1 MYSGEFVR
9 ALVHAG
15 VFFGCIV
22 VISTFGDKNDA
33 IAVLFAL
40 TLTFWY
46 FFMIF
51 DSVRVAR
58 AKQLG
63 QPVPDL
69 FGMGLGAPAQP
80 PSAGAVVADVTPQP
94 EPSRFPVGAI
104 VLIGIGFLFLL
115 STLNLFAFDWF
126 EHLWPLFLIGLGI
139 YMFYRQRQRAVCQCV
154 RCTAGRSM
162 GAAIVT
168 TLGVWFLVHS
178 FYMEF
183 AHRTWPII
191 LIVIGIVLFLRNSVV
206 VAVGSTVLSM
216 VIACLGAYAIARL
229 TFPGRALLARG
240 LVFTYLVP
248 TSLLFIPMFALMSVL
263 RLTDSLHGLII
274 AYLGF
279 DVPFCTWL
287 LMGYF
292 KSVPVELEE
301 AARVDG
307 CNRVSALVRV
317 VLPMSLPA
325 LVVVTFFSFT
335 HAWNEFLYAHV
346 FTSTTSARTV
356 TTGLVNF
363 MSQDVF
369 FWGPLMASTVMSAL
383 PPVLMFLVFQR
394 WVVKGLTLGGVK
406 G

>member
-1 MYSGEFVR
+1 M
-9 ALVHAG
+9 AL
-15 VFFGCIV
+15 
-22 VISTFGDKNDA
+22 K
-33 IAVLFAL
+33 
-40 TLTFWY
+40 
-46 FFMIF
+46 
-51 DSVRVAR
+51 
-58 AKQLG
+58 
-63 QPVPDL
+63 
-69 FGMGLGAPAQP
+69 
-80 PSAGAVVADVTPQP
+80 
-94 EPSRFPVGAI
+94 
-104 VLIGIGFLFLL
+104 
-115 STLNLFAFDWF
+115 
-126 EHLWPLFLIGLGI
+126 
-139 YMFYRQRQRAVCQCV
+139 
-154 RCTAGRSM
+154 
-162 GAAIVT
+162 VT
-168 TLGVWFLVHS
+168 TQRRVLQGVGNSLLVLMLLWTAIP
-178 FYMEF
+178 FYWMIATSLKHDKEIYGYE
-183 AHRTWPII
+183 AT
-191 LIVIGIVLFLRNSVV
+191 LIPEKPTMANYATVFRETPYMLYLRNSVV

-216 VIACLGAYAIARL
+216 IIAVLGAYAIARL
-229 TFPGRALLARG
+229 DFPGRALLARG

-248 TSLLFIPMFALMSVL
+248 TSLLFIPMFAMMSMF
-263 RLTDSLHGLII
+263 RLTDSLYGLTI

>member
-1 MYSGEFVR
+1 MAIRMSTQRR
-9 ALVHAG
+9 ALQG
-15 VFFGCIV
+15 VGNVALV
-22 VISTFGDKNDA
+22 VMLLWTAIPFYWMIATSLKHDKEIYGYEATLIPERPTLANYA
-33 IAVLFAL
+33 TVFRETPYAL
-40 TLTFWY
+40 Y
-46 FFMIF
+46 
-51 DSVRVAR
+51 
-58 AKQLG
+58 
-63 QPVPDL
+63 
-69 FGMGLGAPAQP
+69 
-80 PSAGAVVADVTPQP
+80 
-94 EPSRFPVGAI
+94 
-104 VLIGIGFLFLL
+104 
-115 STLNLFAFDWF
+115 
-126 EHLWPLFLIGLGI
+126 
-139 YMFYRQRQRAVCQCV
+139 
-154 RCTAGRSM
+154 
-162 GAAIVT
+162 
-168 TLGVWFLVHS
+168 
-178 FYMEF
+178 
-183 AHRTWPII
+183 
-191 LIVIGIVLFLRNSVV
+191 LRNSVA

-216 VIACLGAYAIARL
+216 LIAVLGAYAIARL
-229 TFPGRALLARG
+229 NFPGRALMARG

-248 TSLLFIPMFALMSVL
+248 TSLLFIPMFALMSAL

-307 CNRVSALVRV
+307 CNRVGALMRI

-335 HAWNEFLYAHV
+335 HAWNEFLYAYV

>member
-1 MYSGEFVR
+1 MTTQR
-9 ALVHAG
+9 R
-15 VFFGCIV
+15 
-22 VISTFGDKNDA
+22 
-33 IAVLFAL
+33 
-40 TLTFWY
+40 TL
-46 FFMIF
+46 
-51 DSVRVAR
+51 
-58 AKQLG
+58 Q
-63 QPVPDL
+63 
-69 FGMGLGAPAQP
+69 GLGNGVLVLMLLWTAIPFYWMIATSLKHDKEIYGYEATLIPQRP
-80 PSAGAVVADVTPQP
+80 TVDNYVTVFRTTPY
-94 EPSRFPVGAI
+94 
-104 VLIGIGFLFLL
+104 LL
-115 STLNLFAFDWF
+115 
-126 EHLWPLFLIGLGI
+126 
-139 YMFYRQRQRAVCQCV
+139 Y
-154 RCTAGRSM
+154 
-162 GAAIVT
+162 
-168 TLGVWFLVHS
+168 
-178 FYMEF
+178 
-183 AHRTWPII
+183 
-191 LIVIGIVLFLRNSVV
+191 LRN
-206 VAVGSTVLSM
+206 SM
-216 VIACLGAYAIARL
+216 VIAVLGAYAIARL
-229 TFPGRALLARG
+229 NFPGRALLARG

-248 TSLLFIPMFALMSVL
+248 TSLLFIPMFAMMSVL

-307 CNRVSALVRV
+307 CNRVGALLRV

-346 FTSTTSARTV
+346 FTSTTGARTV

-383 PPVLMFLVFQR
+383 PPVLMFLLFQR
-394 WVVKGLTLGGVK
+394 WMVKGLTLGGVK

>member
-1 MYSGEFVR
+1 MIATSLKHDKEIYGYEATLIPERPTWANYVT
-9 ALVHAG
+9 
-15 VFFGCIV
+15 VF
-22 VISTFGDKNDA
+22 
-33 IAVLFAL
+33 
-40 TLTFWY
+40 
-46 FFMIF
+46 
-51 DSVRVAR
+51 RE
-58 AKQLG
+58 
-63 QPVPDL
+63 
-69 FGMGLGAPAQP
+69 
-80 PSAGAVVADVTPQP
+80 TPY
-94 EPSRFPVGAI
+94 
-104 VLIGIGFLFLL
+104 L
-115 STLNLFAFDWF
+115 
-126 EHLWPLFLIGLGI
+126 
-139 YMFYRQRQRAVCQCV
+139 
-154 RCTAGRSM
+154 
-162 GAAIVT
+162 
-168 TLGVWFLVHS
+168 
-178 FYMEF
+178 
-183 AHRTWPII
+183 
-191 LIVIGIVLFLRNSVV
+191 LFLRNSMA
-206 VAVGSTVLSM
+206 VALGSTIVSI

-229 TFPGRALLARG
+229 SFPGRALLARG

-248 TSLLFIPMFALMSVL
+248 TSLLFIPMFAMMSVL

-292 KSVPVELEE
+292 RAIPVELEE

-307 CNRVSALVRV
+307 CNRISALVRI

-346 FTSTTSARTV
+346 FTSSSSARTV
-356 TTGLVNF
+356 TTGLATF

>member
-1 MYSGEFVR
+1 MTLGMTAQKR
-9 ALVHAG
+9 LV
-15 VFFGCIV
+15 
-22 VISTFGDKNDA
+22 K
-33 IAVLFAL
+33 
-40 TLTFWY
+40 
-46 FFMIF
+46 
-51 DSVRVAR
+51 
-58 AKQLG
+58 
-63 QPVPDL
+63 
-69 FGMGLGAPAQP
+69 
-80 PSAGAVVADVTPQP
+80 
-94 EPSRFPVGAI
+94 
-104 VLIGIGFLFLL
+104 GIGNGMLLLMFLWTAIPFYWMIATSLKHDKEIYGYEA
-115 STLNLFAFDWF
+115 TLVPEKPTFANYATVFR
-126 EHLWPLFLIGLGI
+126 ETPYL
-139 YMFYRQRQRAVCQCV
+139 
-154 RCTAGRSM
+154 
-162 GAAIVT
+162 
-168 TLGVWFLVHS
+168 
-178 FYMEF
+178 
-183 AHRTWPII
+183 
-191 LIVIGIVLFLRNSVV
+191 LFLRNSLA
-206 VAVGSTVLSM
+206 VAIGSTIVSI
-216 VIACLGAYAIARL
+216 VIACLGAYAVARL
-229 TFPGRALLARG
+229 EFPGRALLARG

-248 TSLLFIPMFALMSVL
+248 TSLLFIPMFAMMSAL

-292 KSVPVELEE
+292 RTVPVELEE

-307 CNRVSALVRV
+307 CNRVTALIRV

-346 FTSTTSARTV
+346 FTSTTGARTV

>member
-1 MYSGEFVR
+1 M
-9 ALVHAG
+9 ALR
-15 VFFGCIV
+15 
-22 VISTFGDKNDA
+22 TTTQRR
-33 IAVLFAL
+33 
-40 TLTFWY
+40 TL
-46 FFMIF
+46 
-51 DSVRVAR
+51 
-58 AKQLG
+58 Q
-63 QPVPDL
+63 
-69 FGMGLGAPAQP
+69 GLGNGVLVLMLLWTAIPFYWMIATSLKHDKEIYGYEATLIPQRP
-80 PSAGAVVADVTPQP
+80 TVDNYVTVFRTTPY
-94 EPSRFPVGAI
+94 
-104 VLIGIGFLFLL
+104 LL
-115 STLNLFAFDWF
+115 
-126 EHLWPLFLIGLGI
+126 
-139 YMFYRQRQRAVCQCV
+139 Y
-154 RCTAGRSM
+154 
-162 GAAIVT
+162 
-168 TLGVWFLVHS
+168 
-178 FYMEF
+178 
-183 AHRTWPII
+183 
-191 LIVIGIVLFLRNSVV
+191 LRNSMA
-206 VAVGSTVLSM
+206 VAVGSTLLSM
-216 VIACLGAYAIARL
+216 VIAVLGAYAIARL
-229 TFPGRALLARG
+229 NFPGRALLARS

-248 TSLLFIPMFALMSVL
+248 TSLLFIPMFAMMSVL

-307 CNRVSALVRV
+307 CNRVGALVRV

>member
-1 MYSGEFVR
+1 MALKMTAQRR
-9 ALVHAG
+9 AL
-15 VFFGCIV
+15 
-22 VISTFGDKNDA
+22 
-33 IAVLFAL
+33 
-40 TLTFWY
+40 
-46 FFMIF
+46 
-51 DSVRVAR
+51 
-58 AKQLG
+58 Q
-63 QPVPDL
+63 
-69 FGMGLGAPAQP
+69 GLGNGVLVLMLLWTAIPFYWMIATSLKYDKEIYGYEATLIPQRP
-80 PSAGAVVADVTPQP
+80 TLANYATVFRETPY
-94 EPSRFPVGAI
+94 
-104 VLIGIGFLFLL
+104 LL
-115 STLNLFAFDWF
+115 
-126 EHLWPLFLIGLGI
+126 
-139 YMFYRQRQRAVCQCV
+139 Y
-154 RCTAGRSM
+154 
-162 GAAIVT
+162 
-168 TLGVWFLVHS
+168 
-178 FYMEF
+178 
-183 AHRTWPII
+183 
-191 LIVIGIVLFLRNSVV
+191 LRNSVA

-216 VIACLGAYAIARL
+216 IIAVLGAYAIARL
-229 TFPGRALLARG
+229 NFPGRALLARS

-248 TSLLFIPMFALMSVL
+248 TSLLFIPMFALMSAL

-307 CNRVSALVRV
+307 CNRVGALLRV

-335 HAWNEFLYAHV
+335 HAWNEFLYAYV

>member
-1 MYSGEFVR
+1 MSPQRR
-9 ALVHAG
+9 AL
-15 VFFGCIV
+15 
-22 VISTFGDKNDA
+22 
-33 IAVLFAL
+33 
-40 TLTFWY
+40 
-46 FFMIF
+46 
-51 DSVRVAR
+51 
-58 AKQLG
+58 Q
-63 QPVPDL
+63 
-69 FGMGLGAPAQP
+69 GLGNGMLVLMVLWTAIPFYWMIATSLKHDKEIYGYEATLIPQRP
-80 PSAGAVVADVTPQP
+80 TLANYATVFRETPY
-94 EPSRFPVGAI
+94 
-104 VLIGIGFLFLL
+104 LL
-115 STLNLFAFDWF
+115 
-126 EHLWPLFLIGLGI
+126 
-139 YMFYRQRQRAVCQCV
+139 Y
-154 RCTAGRSM
+154 
-162 GAAIVT
+162 
-168 TLGVWFLVHS
+168 
-178 FYMEF
+178 
-183 AHRTWPII
+183 
-191 LIVIGIVLFLRNSVV
+191 LRNSVA

-216 VIACLGAYAIARL
+216 IIAMLGAYAIARL
-229 TFPGRALLARG
+229 NFPGRALLARG

-248 TSLLFIPMFALMSVL
+248 TSLLFIPMFALMSAL

-307 CNRVSALVRV
+307 CNRVGALVRI

-335 HAWNEFLYAHV
+335 HAWNEFLYAYV

>member
-1 MYSGEFVR
+1 MAMR
-9 ALVHAG
+9 MTAQRR
-15 VFFGCIV
+15 VF
-22 VISTFGDKNDA
+22 
-33 IAVLFAL
+33 
-40 TLTFWY
+40 
-46 FFMIF
+46 
-51 DSVRVAR
+51 
-58 AKQLG
+58 Q
-63 QPVPDL
+63 
-69 FGMGLGAPAQP
+69 
-80 PSAGAVVADVTPQP
+80 
-94 EPSRFPVGAI
+94 
-104 VLIGIGFLFLL
+104 GIGNGALLLMFLWTAIPFYWMIATSLKHDKEIYGYEATLIPARPTLANYATVFRETPYLL
-115 STLNLFAFDWF
+115 
-126 EHLWPLFLIGLGI
+126 
-139 YMFYRQRQRAVCQCV
+139 Y
-154 RCTAGRSM
+154 
-162 GAAIVT
+162 
-168 TLGVWFLVHS
+168 
-178 FYMEF
+178 
-183 AHRTWPII
+183 
-191 LIVIGIVLFLRNSVV
+191 LRNSLA
-206 VAVGSTVLSM
+206 VAAGSTFLSM
-216 VIACLGAYAIARL
+216 VIAVLGAYAIARL
-229 TFPGRALLARG
+229 SFPGRALLARG

-248 TSLLFIPMFALMSVL
+248 TSLLFIPMFAMMSVL